1 MRKPRRQGGFFRGE
15 KYLQN
20 LLQSPLSLRIRRFRQ
35 SHRTRFQP
43 SQVLSILRA
52 KASHMSHLSP
62 LNAQRKPTFLQGSAG
77 TTGLGWVLGGFSR
90 HSLQAR
96 VLLTELTK
104 HGLAASAPDPS
115 ACLRRLPTRCS
126 PAPASGDC
134 PPAVCLRWPTS
145 VGRRP
150 CVGHP
155 SAR

>member
-62 LNAQRKPTFLQGSAG
+62 LNGNLYSCRAAPKPRGGRNHEAAG
-77 TTGLGWVLGGFSR
+77 TTELGWVLGGFSR
-90 HSLQAR
+90 HSLQGR

-104 HGLAASAPDPS
+104 HGLAASAWKSLPRPS
-115 ACLRRLPTRCS
+115 LAPWFRPLRGSGRLVV
-126 PAPASGDC
+126 PALPC
-134 PPAVCLRWPTS
+134 RN
-145 VGRRP
+145 VGFR
-150 CVGHP
+150 
-155 SAR
+155 